1 MSSQRLMHQVFVR
14 LLAAAAIAAPTGGA
28 AIENRPTLELFPMP
42 ALETLRETARS
53 AQSLETG
60 LEGLLR
66 DMDLQ
71 FQVFEASHCR
81 GAVDDA
87 SCQEIEKGLRK
98 TYQQVLDR
106 MIDALPEMER
116 LVGSTRRNLSGTLR
130 SQIGMNLSPR
140 DLQRVVGEK
149 PGSESAARQRTG
161 ARVGRLSQQFQRYYE
176 MVSRA
181 RGTETTMTMAADIYL
196 DSREALEWIR
206 LARQDMLSARTE
218 LDISSTWGNLSPQ
231 MMEIVHQVKGLLFGE
246 APALPDAPDPGTAT
260 ADANIRALEIN

>member
-161 ARVGRLSQQFQRYYE
+161 ARVGRLSQHFQPRQPRSPRVDPSRPAGHAVGAHRTRYLE
-176 MVSRA
+176 HLGQSKPADDGNRSSGQRPPVRRGPCAARRSRPRDCD
-181 RGTETTMTMAADIYL
+181 RG
-196 DSREALEWIR
+196 
-206 LARQDMLSARTE
+206 RQHSGA
-218 LDISSTWGNLSPQ
+218 
-231 MMEIVHQVKGLLFGE
+231 
-246 APALPDAPDPGTAT
+246 
-260 ADANIRALEIN
+260 